1 MRLPIF
7 SAAGLALLL
16 ASGAAYAGETATDTA
31 PASVKP
37 DKPKQ
42 ICKRMQESG
51 SLARRTRL
59 CYTKE
64 QWDKIAEAQRAN
76 SPGMTAATGS
86 TSGN

>member
-1 MRLPIF
+1 MRSHIL
-7 SAAGLALLL
+7 SAAGLAFLL
-16 ASGAAYAGETATDTA
+16 ASGAAYAGEDPAATAA
-31 PASVKP
+31 AAAKP
-37 DKPKQ
+37 DKPKM
-42 ICKRMQESG
+42 ICKRIQESG

-64 QWDKIAEAQRAN
+64 QWDKLADAQRAN

>member
-16 ASGAAYAGETATDTA
+16 ASGAAYAGEDPAATAA
-31 PASVKP
+31 AKPA
-37 DKPKQ
+37 KPKM
-42 ICKRMQESG
+42 ICKSIRESG
-51 SLARRTRL
+51 SLAKRTRL

-64 QWDKIAEAQRAN
+64 QWDKLAQDQRSN
-76 SPGMTAATGS
+76 SPGMTAMSGS

>member
-1 MRLPIF
+1 MRLPIL
-7 SAAGLALLL
+7 SAAGLAFLL
-16 ASGAAYAGETATDTA
+16 ASGAAYAGEDPAA
-31 PASVKP
+31 PAGAKP
-37 DKPKQ
+37 DKPKL

-64 QWDKIAEAQRAN
+64 QWDKLADAQRAN

>member
-1 MRLPIF
+1 MRLPILT
-7 SAAGLALLL
+7 AAGLALLL
-16 ASGAAYAGETATDTA
+16 ASGAAYAGEDPAAAA
-31 PASVKP
+31 PAAAKP
-37 DKPKQ
+37 DKPKT

>member
-1 MRLPIF
+1 MRLPIL
-7 SAAGLALLL
+7 SAAGLAFLL
-16 ASGAAYAGETATDTA
+16 ASGAAYAGEDPAATAA
-31 PASVKP
+31 GAKP
-37 DKPKQ
+37 DKPKL

-64 QWDKIAEAQRAN
+64 QWDKLADAQRAN